1 MPEALREKEFKRM
14 VQMEELAVLKADIE
28 LGFADAAA
36 GRVKALVTGGFRSDL
51 GADRFAA
58 ARSIIGTAK
67 RRGTDACQAIR
78 DTLTGPIRA
87 RFRLKDAIIYK
98 K

>member
-14 VQMEELAVLKADIE
+14 VQMEELALLTADIE
-28 LGFADAAA
+28 LGLADVAA
-36 GRVKALVTGGFRSDL
+36 GRVKAFVTGGFRSDW

-58 ARSIIGTAK
+58 VRSIIGTAK

-78 DTLTGPIRA
+78 DTFTGPIRA
-87 RFRLKDAIIYK
+87 RSGLKNAIIF
-98 K
+98 